1 MQKERWLFNM
11 ETYAVIGLGKFG
23 FHVAKGLAQQGLS
36 VIAADL
42 DEDQVREINEFV
54 QDAVILDSTDMRA
67 LREAG
72 IANVDVAVVSIGENI
87 EASILTVMAL
97 KELGV
102 ETVVAKAITTVHGQ
116 ILSKLGAA
124 KVIYPEMES
133 AKKIVKKMVKNMH
146 YETID
151 LSITMKIAKLTVP
164 SFWVGL
170 SILSPIFESEFE
182 VKPIAYKHQG
192 IWYTSFEKDDILEK
206 GDILVVLGDS
216 GHIEALS
223 KRI

>member
-1 MQKERWLFNM
+1 MNQN
-11 ETYAVIGLGKFG
+11 YAVLGLGKFG

-36 VIAADL
+36 VIAIDQ
-42 DEDQVREINEFV
+42 DEDQVREINEYV
-54 QDAVILDSTDMRA
+54 QDAIVLDSTDIRA

-72 IANVDVAVVSIGENI
+72 IANIDVAVVSIGENI

-133 AKKIVKKMVKNMH
+133 AKKIVKKMVANMH

-164 SFWVGL
+164 SFWVGT
-170 SILSPIFESEFE
+170 SILSPIFENDYE

-206 GDILVVLGDS
+206 GDILVVLGNS
-216 GHIEALS
+216 SHIEALS
-223 KRI
+223 KKI

>member
-1 MQKERWLFNM
+1 M

-23 FHVAKGLAQQGLS
+23 FHVAKGLAQQGLN

-42 DEDQVREINEFV
+42 DEEHVRDINEYV
-54 QDAVILDSTDMRA
+54 QDAIILDSTDIRA

-72 IANVDVAVVSIGENI
+72 IGNVDVAVVSIGENI

-97 KELGV
+97 KDLGV
-102 ETVVAKAITTVHGQ
+102 ETVIAKAITTVHGQ

-133 AKKIVKKMVKNMH
+133 AKKIVKKMVQNMH

-164 SFWVGL
+164 SFWVGI
-170 SILSPIFESEFE
+170 SILSPIFENEFE

-192 IWYTSFEKDDILEK
+192 VWYTSFENDDILEK
-206 GDILVVLGDS
+206 GDILLVLGNS
-216 GHIEALS
+216 SHIEALS
-223 KRI
+223 KKV

>member
-1 MQKERWLFNM
+1 M
-11 ETYAVIGLGKFG
+11 ETFAVIGLGKFG
-23 FHVAKGLAQQGLS
+23 FHVAKGLAQQGLT
-36 VIAADL
+36 VIAADV
-42 DEDQVREINEFV
+42 DEEQVREINEFV
-54 QDAVILDSTDMRA
+54 QDAVILDSTDVRA

-72 IANVDVAVVSIGENI
+72 IGSADVAVVSIGENI

-97 KELGV
+97 KELGI
-102 ETVVAKAITTVHGQ
+102 ETVIAKAITTVHGQ

-151 LSITMKIAKLTVP
+151 LSITMKIAKMTVP
-164 SFWVGL
+164 SFWVGV
-170 SILSPIFESEFE
+170 SILSPIFESDFE

-192 IWYTSFEKDDILEK
+192 VWYTSFEKDDILEK
-206 GDILVVLGDS
+206 GDILVVLGN
-216 GHIEALS
+216 GAHIEALS
-223 KRI
+223 KKI

>member
-1 MQKERWLFNM
+1 MD
-11 ETYAVIGLGKFG
+11 TYAVLGLGKFG
-23 FHVAKGLAQQGLS
+23 FHVAKGLAQQGVS
-36 VIAADL
+36 VVACDL
-42 DEDQVREINEFV
+42 DEEQVRDINEYV
-54 QDAVILDSTDMRA
+54 QDAIVLDSTDMRA

-72 IANVDVAVVSIGENI
+72 IGNVDVAVVSIGENI

-97 KELGV
+97 KELGI
-102 ETVVAKAITTVHGQ
+102 ETVIAKAITTVHGQ

-133 AKKIVKKMVKNMH
+133 AKKIVKKMVQNMH

-164 SFWVGL
+164 SFWIGI
-170 SILSPIFESEFE
+170 SILSPIFEGEYE

-206 GDILVVLGDS
+206 GDILVVLGNS

-223 KRI
+223 KKV

>member
-1 MQKERWLFNM
+1 MNSF
-11 ETYAVIGLGKFG
+11 AVIGLGKFG
-23 FHVAKGLAQQGLS
+23 FHVAKGLAQQGIS
-36 VIAADL
+36 VIAVDQN
-42 DEDQVREINEFV
+42 EEQVRGINEYV
-54 QDAVILDSTDMRA
+54 QDAIVLDSTDIRA

-72 IANVDVAVVSIGENI
+72 IGNVDTAVVSIGENI

-102 ETVVAKAITTVHGQ
+102 ETIVAKAITTVHGQ

-133 AKKIVKKMVKNMH
+133 AKKLVKKMVKNMH

-151 LSITMKIAKLTVP
+151 LSITMKIAKLSVP
-164 SFWVGL
+164 SFWVGV
-170 SILSPIFESEFE
+170 SILSPIFESEFK

-192 IWYTSFEKDDILEK
+192 IWHTVFEKDDILEK
-206 GDILVVLGDS
+206 EDLLVVIGDS
-216 GHIEALS
+216 APIEALS
-223 KRI
+223 KKI

>member
-1 MQKERWLFNM
+1 MKNI
-11 ETYAVIGLGKFG
+11 AVIGLGKFG
-23 FHVAKGLAQQGLS
+23 FHVAKGIAQQGIS
-36 VIAADL
+36 VIAVDQ
-42 DEDQVREINEFV
+42 DEEQIREINEYV
-54 QDAVILDSTDMRA
+54 QDAIVLDSTDIRA

-72 IANVDVAVVSIGENI
+72 IGNVDTAVVSIGENI

-102 ETVVAKAITTVHGQ
+102 ETVVAKAITAVHGQ
-116 ILSKLGAA
+116 ILAKLGAA

-151 LSITMKIAKLTVP
+151 LSITMKIAKLSVP
-164 SFWVGL
+164 SFWVGI
-170 SILSPIFESEFE
+170 SILSSQFELEYE

-192 IWYTSFEKDDILEK
+192 TWYTSFEKDDLLER
-206 GDILVVLGDS
+206 GDILVVIGNS
-216 GHIEALS
+216 THIEALS
-223 KRI
+223 RKI

>member
-1 MQKERWLFNM
+1 M
-11 ETYAVIGLGKFG
+11 ETFAVIGLGKFG
-23 FHVAKGLAQQGLS
+23 FHVAKGLAQQGLN

-42 DEDQVREINEFV
+42 NEDHVREVNEYV

-72 IANVDVAVVSIGENI
+72 IGNVDVAVVSIGENI

-102 ETVVAKAITTVHGQ
+102 ETVIAKAITTVHGQ

-133 AKKIVKKMVKNMH
+133 AKKIVKKMVKIGRAH
-146 YETID
+146 
-151 LSITMKIAKLTVP
+151 V
-164 SFWVGL
+164 
-170 SILSPIFESEFE
+170 
-182 VKPIAYKHQG
+182 
-192 IWYTSFEKDDILEK
+192 
-206 GDILVVLGDS
+206 
-216 GHIEALS
+216 
-223 KRI
+223 

>member
-1 MQKERWLFNM
+1 MNQN
-11 ETYAVIGLGKFG
+11 YAVLGLGKFG

-36 VIAADL
+36 VIAIDQ

-54 QDAVILDSTDMRA
+54 QDAIILDSTDMRA

-72 IANVDVAVVSIGENI
+72 IGNVDIAVVSIGENI

-102 ETVVAKAITTVHGQ
+102 ETVIAKAITTVHGQ

-133 AKKIVKKMVKNMH
+133 AKKIVKKMVANMH

-164 SFWVGL
+164 SFWIGT
-170 SILSPIFESEFE
+170 SILSPMFENDYE

-206 GDILVVLGDS
+206 GDILVVLGNS
-216 GHIEALS
+216 SHIEALS
-223 KRI
+223 KKI

>member
-1 MQKERWLFNM
+1 MNNC
-11 ETYAVIGLGKFG
+11 AVIGLGKFG
-23 FHVAKGLAQQGLS
+23 FNVAKGLAQQGIS
-36 VIAADL
+36 VIAVDQN
-42 DEDQVREINEFV
+42 EEQVREINEYV
-54 QDAVILDSTDMRA
+54 QDAIVLDSTDIRA

-72 IANVDVAVVSIGENI
+72 IGNADTAVVSIGENI

-116 ILSKLGAA
+116 ILAKLGAA

-133 AKKIVKKMVKNMH
+133 AKKLVKKMVKNMH

-151 LSITMKIAKLTVP
+151 LSITMKIAKLSVP
-164 SFWVGL
+164 SFWVGV
-170 SILSPIFESEFE
+170 SILSPIFESEFK

-192 IWYTSFEKDDILEK
+192 TWHTLFEKDDILEK
-206 GDILVVLGDS
+206 EDLLVVIGDS
-216 GHIEALS
+216 APIEALS
-223 KRI
+223 KKI